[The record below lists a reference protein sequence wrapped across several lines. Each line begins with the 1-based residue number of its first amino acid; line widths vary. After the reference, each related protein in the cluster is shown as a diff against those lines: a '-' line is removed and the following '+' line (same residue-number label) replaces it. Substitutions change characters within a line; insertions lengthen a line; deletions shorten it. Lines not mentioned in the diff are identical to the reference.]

1 MDWKDAGKA
10 IAKYAPAL
18 GTALAGP
25 AGGAVGTLASM
36 VAGAFGLRPDAKP
49 DEVALAVK
57 QDPQAAVKLKEIE
70 TNARTEIHRLN
81 VQLAIQRSQQETA
94 QIRAVNAAMQAES
107 KSEHWPQYSWRP
119 ANGFAFPIAV
129 IAVYFVL
136 PLLGKTVPDVP
147 QWVWIGWL
155 SILGVTTYHRGKEK
169 RIKAGDASPGLAAGM
184 INAIRGESR

>member
-1 MDWKDAGKA
+1 MDWKDVGKA

-18 GTALAGP
+18 GTALGGP

-36 VAGAFGLRPDAKP
+36 VAGAFGLKPDAKP
-49 DEVALAVK
+49 DQVMAAIEK
-57 QDPQAAVKLKEIE
+57 DPQAAVKLKEIE
-70 TNARTEIHRLN
+70 TNAKTEIHRLN

-94 QIRAVNAAMQAES
+94 QIQAVNATMQAES

-119 ANGFAFPIAV
+119 TNGFAFPIAV

-136 PLLGKTVPDVP
+136 PLLGKTVPNVP
-147 QWVWIGWL
+147 EWVWIGWL

-169 RIKAGDASPGLAAGM
+169 RIKAGDTMSQGLLTGA
-184 INAIRGESR
+184 IRAIRGES

>member
-1 MDWKDAGKA
+1 MDWKDVGKA

-18 GTALAGP
+18 GTALGGP

-36 VAGAFGLRPDAKP
+36 VAGAFGLKPDAKP
-49 DEVALAVK
+49 DQVMAAIEK
-57 QDPQAAVKLKEIE
+57 DPQAAVKLKEIE
-70 TNARTEIHRLN
+70 TNAKTEMHRLN

-94 QIRAVNAAMQAES
+94 QIQAVNATMQAES

-119 ANGFAFPIAV
+119 TNGFAFPIAV

-136 PLLGKTVPDVP
+136 PLLGKTVPNVP
-147 QWVWIGWL
+147 EWVWIGWL

-169 RIKAGDASPGLAAGM
+169 RIKAGDTMSQGLLTGA
-184 INAIRGESR
+184 IRAIRGES